1 LSLKPICDPRDPN
14 DLTHLNELNDPNII
28 NRPTGKPANGPTE
41 LGVHAAVE
49 NQIPDEEPKMRV
61 RVKQFVEEV
70 LNSVSQQVEKEGRIP
85 PEIVEKMR
93 ELGLFG
99 LSIPKKYGGL
109 GLSTL
114 DEILVYEELTKTN
127 ASFRSRIGTSNSIGS
142 MGILYDGTEEQ
153 KQKYLS
159 RVASGQ
165 WTAAFA
171 LTEPDAGSD
180 ASNIKAS
187 AVLAGDNWVL
197 NGSKV
202 FITNGD
208 CANLITTIAVTDEEK
223 RARGGFTA
231 FIVENDFPG
240 FSAGPPDN
248 KMGLK
253 GSHTNELVFRNCL
266 VPKENVIGGS
276 EMVGQGFKTAMRV
289 LDKGRLTM
297 GACAL
302 GASQKLLELCVE
314 HVRKMIQSGKSKND
328 LQSAQFVLADMAT
341 EIHAG
346 RQMLYHAARL
356 RDTGKNVTHEAS
368 MVKLFCTEMAS
379 RIADKAMDIFGDSG
393 YLKKSQI
400 EMFLRD
406 VRLYRIFEGTSE
418 IQRMVISR
426 NLLRG

>member
-1 LSLKPICDPRDPN
+1 
-14 DLTHLNELNDPNII
+14 
-28 NRPTGKPANGPTE
+28 
-41 LGVHAAVE
+41 VE
-49 NQIPDEEPKMRV
+49 DQISDKEQTLRRK
-61 RVKQFVEEV
+61 VKQFVAEE
-70 LNSVSQQVEKEGRIP
+70 LNPISLQVETAGEIP

-93 ELGLFG
+93 TLGLFG
-99 LSIPKKYGGL
+99 LSIPQAYGGL
-109 GLSTL
+109 GLTTL
-114 DEILVYEELTKTN
+114 AEILVYEELTQTN
-127 ASFRSRIGTSNSIGS
+127 ACFRSRIGTSNSIGS
-142 MGILYDGTEEQ
+142 MGILFDGTEDQ
-153 KQKYLS
+153 KQTYLS
-159 RVASGQ
+159 RIACGQ

-187 AVLAGDNWVL
+187 AVLEGDHWVL
-197 NGSKV
+197 NGTKL

-208 CANLITTIAVTDEEK
+208 CAHVITTLAVTDEDK
-223 RARGGFTA
+223 GARGGVTA

-240 FSAGPPDN
+240 FSVGPPDK

-266 VPKENVIGGS
+266 VPKENVIGGMA
-276 EMVGQGFKTAMRV
+276 MVGQGFKTAMRV

-302 GASQKLLELCVE
+302 GASQKLLDLSIA
-314 HVRKMIQSGKSKND
+314 HVQKMIQSGKSKTD
-328 LQSAQFVLADMAT
+328 LQAAQFVLADMAT
-341 EIHAG
+341 DIYAG

-379 RIADKAMDIFGDSG
+379 RIADKAMDIFEDEG
-393 YLKKSQI
+393 YLRKSQI

-418 IQRMVISR
+418 IQRMVIAR
-426 NLLRG
+426 ELLRK

>member
-1 LSLKPICDPRDPN
+1 
-14 DLTHLNELNDPNII
+14 
-28 NRPTGKPANGPTE
+28 
-41 LGVHAAVE
+41 VE
-49 NQIPDEEPKMRV
+49 NEMPGAEHEIRNRV
-61 RVKQFVEEV
+61 IQFVEEE
-70 LNSVSQQVEKEGRIP
+70 LNPISLQVETSGEIP
-85 PEIVEKMR
+85 QEIIEKMR
-93 ELGLFG
+93 VLGLFG
-99 LSIPKKYGGL
+99 LSIPPEYGGL
-109 GLSTL
+109 GLTTL
-114 DEILVYEELTKTN
+114 EEIRVYEELTKTN
-127 ASFRSRIGTSNSIGS
+127 ACFRSRIGTSNSIGS
-142 MGILYDGTEEQ
+142 MGILFDGTEDQ

-159 RVASGQ
+159 RIASGQ

-187 AVLAGDNWVL
+187 AVLEGDHWVL
-197 NGSKV
+197 NGSKL

-208 CANLITTIAVTDEEK
+208 CANVITTIAVTDEDK
-223 RARGGFTA
+223 RARGGFSA
-231 FIVENDFPG
+231 FIIQNDFAG
-240 FSAGPPDN
+240 FSVGPPDK

-253 GSHTNELVFRNCL
+253 GSHTNELVFRNCV
-266 VPKENVIGGS
+266 VPKDNVIGGMG
-276 EMVGQGFKTAMRV
+276 MVGQGFKTAMRV

-302 GASQKLLELCVE
+302 GASQKLLDLSVA
-314 HVRKMIQSGKSKND
+314 HVQQMIQSGKSSSD
-328 LQSAQFVLADMAT
+328 LQAAQFALADMAT
-341 EIHAG
+341 EIYAG

-379 RIADKAMDIFGDSG
+379 RIADKAMDIFGDEG
-393 YLKKSQI
+393 YLKVSQV

-426 NLLRG
+426 NLLRV

>member
-1 LSLKPICDPRDPN
+1 MEMDDSIPEEQLVFHNKIRQFVAEELEPISLK
-14 DLTHLNELNDPNII
+14 
-28 NRPTGKPANGPTE
+28 
-41 LGVHAAVE
+41 VE
-49 NQIPDEEPKMRV
+49 KDGWIPDEIVSKMR
-61 RVKQFVEEV
+61 
-70 LNSVSQQVEKEGRIP
+70 G
-85 PEIVEKMR
+85 
-93 ELGLFG
+93 LGLFG
-99 LSIPKKYGGL
+99 LSIPREYGGL

-114 DEILVYEELTKTN
+114 DEIRVYEALTQTN

-153 KQKYLS
+153 KNTYLP
-159 RVASGQ
+159 RIAAGE

-180 ASNIKAS
+180 AANIKCS
-187 AVLAGDNWVL
+187 AVLEGDHWVL
-197 NGSKV
+197 NGTKQ

-208 CANLITTIAVTDEEK
+208 CASVFTTIAVTDEHK

-231 FIVENDFPG
+231 FIIEKHFAG
-240 FSAGPPDN
+240 FSVSPPDS

-253 GSHTNELVFRNCL
+253 GSHTNEIVFKSCK
-266 VPKENVIGGS
+266 VPRKNVIGGLD
-276 EMVGQGFKTAMRV
+276 MVGMGFKTAMRV

-302 GASQKLLELCVE
+302 GASQKLLDKCVA
-314 HVRKMIQSGKSKND
+314 HIKQQINSGKPKAG
-328 LQSAQFVLADMAT
+328 LQVAQFSLADMAT
-341 EIHAG
+341 EIYAA
-346 RQMLYHAARL
+346 RRMLYDAARL

-379 RIADKAMDIFGDSG
+379 RIAEQAMDIFGDKG
-393 YLKKSQI
+393 YLAQSQI

>member
-1 LSLKPICDPRDPN
+1 M
-14 DLTHLNELNDPNII
+14 
-28 NRPTGKPANGPTE
+28 
-41 LGVHAAVE
+41 
-49 NQIPDEEPKMRV
+49 PDEEHNIRN
-61 RVKQFVEEV
+61 RVKQFVAEE
-70 LNSVSQQVEKEGRIP
+70 LNPISQQVETSGEIP

-93 ELGLFG
+93 VLGLFG
-99 LSIPKKYGGL
+99 LSIPLKYGGL
-109 GLSTL
+109 GLTTL
-114 DEILVYEELTKTN
+114 EEILVYEELTKTN
-127 ASFRSRIGTSNSIGS
+127 ACFRSRIGTSNSIGS
-142 MGILYDGTEEQ
+142 MGILFDGTEDQ

-159 RVASGQ
+159 RIASGE

-180 ASNIKAS
+180 ASHIKAS
-187 AVLAGDNWVL
+187 AVLEGDHWVL
-197 NGSKV
+197 NGTKL

-208 CANLITTIAVTDEEK
+208 CANVITTIAVTDEDK

-231 FIVENDFPG
+231 FIIEADFAG
-240 FSAGPPDN
+240 FSVGRPDK

-253 GSHTNELVFRNCL
+253 GSHTNELVFRNCV
-266 VPKENVIGGS
+266 VPKENVIGGMA
-276 EMVGQGFKTAMRV
+276 MVGQGFKTAMSV

-302 GASQKLLELCVE
+302 GASKKLLDLSIA
-314 HVRKMIQSGKSKND
+314 HVQHMIQSGKSRSD
-328 LQSAQFVLADMAT
+328 LQAAQFVLADMAT
-341 EIHAG
+341 EIYAG

-356 RDTGKNVTHEAS
+356 RDTGKNVTHQAS

-379 RIADKAMDIFGDSG
+379 RIADRAMDIFGDEG
-393 YLKKSQI
+393 YLAKSQI

-426 NLLRG
+426 NLLRV